1 MMIGW
6 SQVSVKKRLTF
17 LGVGILMCLVA
28 LYTLWW
34 SPLLDDIDQ
43 LKAEIQGQEQ
53 ATRAAQFK
61 AQTLQDVDQQFLQ
74 VRHDLQERFSDISGE
89 MDPQKFRT
97 EVMELAKRLDV
108 TVRVWKPD
116 ARVAEDHRRG
126 QPQGIAVRVEG
137 DFYQG
142 VAFMSGLEALPW
154 IQSIASVK
162 VMRID
167 RVGGGTTTGMDIKI
181 QIMPPSVFEE
191 AQKLLAT

>member
-6 SQVSVKKRLTF
+6 SQVGAKKRLTL

-34 SPLLDDIDQ
+34 SPLLDDIDR
-43 LKAEIQGQEQ
+43 LKADIQRQEQ
-53 ATRAAQFK
+53 ASRAAQFK

-74 VRHDLQERFSDISGE
+74 ARRDLQTRFSDISHE
-89 MDPQKFRT
+89 INPQNFRT
-97 EVMELAKRLDV
+97 EVMELAKELDV
-108 TVRVWKPD
+108 TVRAWKPD
-116 ARVAEDHRRG
+116 TMVVGDHQRG

-142 VAFMSGLEALPW
+142 VSFLSGLEALPW

-162 VMRID
+162 VMRVD
-167 RVGGGTTTGMDIKI
+167 RVGGGTTTAMDIQV
-181 QIMPPSVFEE
+181 QIMPPSVVEQ